1 MIIDAPPILTK
12 VQRKKDYTARRSPM
26 VVNYNR
32 NPTTTT
38 TTPRETSSWANY
50 NLFSLLEDAEE
61 ESEDEGYEDI
71 MVVTEATTS
80 TSWTKISAI

>member
-1 MIIDAPPILTK
+1 
-12 VQRKKDYTARRSPM
+12 M

-38 TTPRETSSWANY
+38 TPKKTSSWADY
-50 NLFSLLEDAEE
+50 NQFSLLEDALD
-61 ESEDEGYEDI
+61 ESEDEGYEEI

-80 TSWTKISAI
+80 TSWTKISAIVDSGA